1 VFRLN
6 RIKQGAGWPP
16 TSPIKFNQNARAST
30 KPFKVVCTRWIP
42 CFITKMSKVEGSCSD
57 FQSNPGIGLSEW
69 ALLIQWRPNY
79 PSRGAKEK
87 EKKSKKKILLMFYAH
102 WLILGT
108 SRYMMESKW
117 KNSLRTLWDKDGLVS
132 TLMMVRKIKMK
143 GQKKEK
149 KHLYQGLYRIL
160 NKKIEV
166 RQSINKASW
175 DWSRLALLD
184 QLEGSRMGVMW
195 PRRIKNTWSSKAIV
209 RA

>member
-87 EKKSKKKILLMFYAH
+87 EKKIKKNPLDVLCTLTDTWDLKVHDGIK
-102 WLILGT
+102 
-108 SRYMMESKW
+108 KW
-117 KNSLRTLWDKDGLVS
+117 KNALRTLWDENGLVS
-132 TLMMVRKIKMK
+132 SLMKIRKIKIRGK
-143 GQKKEK
+143 QKKK
-149 KHLYQGLYRIL
+149 NVLYQGLYRIL
-160 NKKIEV
+160 NTKKLKWDNQSTRHLETEV
-166 RQSINKASW
+166 VSLCLINWKQDGCYVAKK
-175 DWSRLALLD
+175 D
-184 QLEGSRMGVMW
+184 
-195 PRRIKNTWSSKAIV
+195 
-209 RA
+209 